1 MSRNAWD
8 ADLYDGKHAF
18 VFGFGQDL
26 VSLLAPQPGERVLDL
41 GAGTGH
47 LTAAI
52 AAAGATVVGI
62 DASPEMVAAARR
74 QHPGLE
80 FFEGDARSFPR
91 PGPFDAV
98 FSNATLHWIPDATA
112 VARNVAAHLRPG
124 GRFVAEFGGHGNIAH
139 IIAGL
144 GQAAEEVAGV
154 RISNPWYFP
163 MVGAYAGLLERCGLE
178 VRFAQLFDRPTRLD
192 EGERGM
198 QNWLAMFAGPVLG
211 QVPESRRAAVI
222 RRAEE
227 LMRPELFRD
236 GAWLADYRRLRVAAY
251 RTEGGAPEP

>member
-124 GRFVAEFGGHGNIAH
+124 GRFVAEFGGRGNIRLIVAAVEH
-139 IIAGL
+139 AATEIAGVHATH
-144 GQAAEEVAGV
+144 G
-154 RISNPWYFP
+154 WYFP
-163 MVGAYAGLLERCGLE
+163 SVGEYASVLERSGLE
-178 VRFAQLFDRPTRLD
+178 VRDAALFDRRTRLD
-192 EGERGM
+192 DSDAGM
-198 QNWLAMFAGPVLG
+198 RHWLAMFAGHLFDPIP
-211 QVPESRRAAVI
+211 QDKRAAVI

-227 LMRPELFRD
+227 LMRPALFRD
-236 GAWLADYRRLRVAAY
+236 GAWYADYRRLRVVAV
-251 RTEGGAPEP
+251 RTGS